1 MHGHGVHHTAV
12 ITRDC
17 VEILQAHPIFRA
29 IFAYE
34 AERRHRHIIA
44 WRILTR
50 PAQRPQLPHCLDGL
64 DTLGQAFVGAV
75 TGHIGANHHRLADYP
90 TVTLEVAGDAADGVI
105 GVAPDID
112 MA

>member
-29 IFAYE
+29 VLAFE
-34 AERRHRHIIA
+34 AERCHRHIIA

-50 PAQRPQLPHCLDGL
+50 PAQRPQLPDRLDRL
-64 DTLGQAFVGAV
+64 DTLGQAFVGAI
-75 TGHIGANHHRLADYP
+75 TGDIGADHYRFAGYP
-90 TVTLEVAGDAADGVI
+90 AMTLEVAGDAADGII
-105 GVAPDID
+105 G
-112 MA
+112 